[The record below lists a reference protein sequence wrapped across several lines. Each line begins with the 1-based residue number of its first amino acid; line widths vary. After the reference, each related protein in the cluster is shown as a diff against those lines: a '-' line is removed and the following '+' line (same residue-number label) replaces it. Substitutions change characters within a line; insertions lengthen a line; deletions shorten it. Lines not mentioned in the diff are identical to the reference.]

1 MEDVETRLKRSPTLP
16 KYDIFIKPILGF
28 IKPILG

>member
-16 KYDIFIKPILGF
+16 KYDIFIKPILG
-28 IKPILG
+28 